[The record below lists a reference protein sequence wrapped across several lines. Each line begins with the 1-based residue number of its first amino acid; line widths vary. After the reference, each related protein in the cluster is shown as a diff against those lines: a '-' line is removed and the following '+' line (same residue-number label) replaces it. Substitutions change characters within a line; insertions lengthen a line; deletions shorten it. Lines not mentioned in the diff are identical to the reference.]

1 MKYAHAVLAV
11 NSLASNASESHVV
24 VGGISMRPPN
34 PSRTKDG
41 FQFLRRR
48 CCRILL
54 PRDPLQT
61 ASQSSCFVGQSLPTR
76 GMQIPT
82 ICVSP
87 DAADGPSDPRLQL
100 EFTSPCT
107 YFRFD
112 VPQRSRNSSTLANA
126 FFALSPQHLA
136 YTQDYDPLVAD
147 QYYSACLD
155 QLIPVLSNEDAA
167 LDDALLTATILL
179 RMLEEMAGKLAPLI
193 QFHSPAD
200 LDPAAVG
207 IVVSDSHGHLTGIAA
222 LIRAAQEQLGANKKP
237 VPPVPR

>member
-1 MKYAHAVLAV
+1 M
-11 NSLASNASESHVV
+11 ASN
-24 VGGISMRPPN
+24 
-34 PSRTKDG
+34 
-41 FQFLRRR
+41 
-48 CCRILL
+48 
-54 PRDPLQT
+54 
-61 ASQSSCFVGQSLPTR
+61 SSAEYVI
-76 GMQIPT
+76 IPT
-82 ICVSP
+82 LFNDGDPNS
-87 DAADGPSDPRLQL
+87 AAVGSSFPETHFKPPPSHRASWL
-100 EFTSPCT
+100 EFTSPYP

-179 RMLEEMAGKLAPLI
+179 L
-193 QFHSPAD
+193 
-200 LDPAAVG
+200 G